1 MLYSDFDRMEDFET
15 RFGDTSLNEDSF
27 RRLVEDFGNFI
38 PGFLT
43 QGPVD
48 VPERALN
55 WTQRDANKPMHGSG
69 EADRN

>member
-1 MLYSDFDRMEDFET
+1 MSYEDFDRMENLEA
-15 RFGDTSLNEDSF
+15 RFRDTSLNENSF
-27 RRLVEDFGNFI
+27 RRLVGDFGNFI

-55 WTQRDANKPMHGSG
+55 WTLRDANNLMYGSG
-69 EADRN
+69 EADRI